1 MYHMQA
7 EHMPSPT
14 WMGGG
19 GGEAGD
25 TQVSYH
31 NKETLKPKGP

>member
-1 MYHMQA
+1 MYLMQA
-7 EHMPSPT
+7 EPMPSPT
-14 WMGGG
+14 WMGVE
-19 GGEAGD
+19 GEAGD